1 MEEDLKNFIQTFIN
15 NFKGLKKRNKIII
28 ITIIISIIM
37 YFVPVKFAVKLDDID
52 KNKEYYILEFID
64 GYTTDSGWY
73 IVDGWDNKPHTV
85 YHVKGKVPSDYLT
98 NSISREYDNRYVVYG
113 SLECLPN
120 DTILTIERWNVL
132 SGIHGGKHKKYLT
145 IYDLNWLPWLSEKN
159 EPWRADN
166 INEQHT

>member
-64 GYTTDSGWY
+64 GYTM
-73 IVDGWDNKPHTV
+73 
-85 YHVKGKVPSDYLT
+85 L
-98 NSISREYDNRYVVYG
+98 
-113 SLECLPN
+113 
-120 DTILTIERWNVL
+120 
-132 SGIHGGKHKKYLT
+132 
-145 IYDLNWLPWLSEKN
+145 
-159 EPWRADN
+159 
-166 INEQHT
+166 